1 MKTLFSAGTG
11 GMPLVSVLISLYN
24 YSQYIEEALDSVA
37 SQTLEDIELIICNDC
52 STDGGEKVTENWLR
66 KNEQRFCRALLIEN
80 AVNSGLP
87 ATRNATLSCAQ
98 APYLFIL
105 PGKTRPALQEAEDDV
120 AFVYSQRLVF
130 THENRSNCHLENL
143 PDWDIPLLTLGN
155 YIDAMVMHRADM
167 LKRVEGYAAE
177 APFDRLG
184 LEDYELWFKYMEA
197 GLRGIKLHQPLIAY
211 RVHQS
216 SMLRTT
222 TQYKESLILQA
233 LRNKYS
239 RYFIGD

>member
-66 KNEQRFCRALLIEN
+66 NNEQRFCRALLIEN

-105 PGKTRPALQEAEDDV
+105 DADNVIFPSCLEKHAAALQEAEDDV

-130 THENRSNCHLENL
+130 THENRSDCHLENL

-167 LKRVEGYAAE
+167 LKRVGGYA
-177 APFDRLG
+177 
-184 LEDYELWFKYMEA
+184 KYMEA

>member
-1 MKTLFSAGTG
+1 MLSFPPA
-11 GMPLVSVLISLYN
+11 
-24 YSQYIEEALDSVA
+24 
-37 SQTLEDIELIICNDC
+37 
-52 STDGGEKVTENWLR
+52 W
-66 KNEQRFCRALLIEN
+66 KNHA
-80 AVNSGLP
+80 A
-87 ATRNATLSCAQ
+87 
-98 APYLFIL
+98 
-105 PGKTRPALQEAEDDV
+105 ALQEAEDDV